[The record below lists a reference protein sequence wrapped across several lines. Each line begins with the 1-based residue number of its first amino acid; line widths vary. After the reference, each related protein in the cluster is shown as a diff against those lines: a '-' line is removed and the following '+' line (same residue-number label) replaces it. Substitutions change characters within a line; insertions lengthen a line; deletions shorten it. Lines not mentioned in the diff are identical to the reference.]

1 MDSNNRGAV
10 GESVETIGGDLARR
24 TICDYLVDVGK
35 LDAGNVERACR
46 LQVEQEQWEPIGS
59 ILVKLGLVSERDVAE
74 SLASQLDLPLIKRK
88 HFPDDL
94 PIDEQISHKF
104 LKENHVLILEEEDDG
119 LTVVMADPQDRY
131 VLEALALFS
140 GKRIIPRVGIASE
153 IDQAIEQRY
162 QLKETSQNVL
172 DKIDVVQFLDD
183 VEQLKEL
190 ASEAPV
196 IKMVNQL
203 IHQAVELGASDIHF
217 EPFEG
222 VLKVRYRIDGVLREV
237 DAPPTASTAAVIS
250 RIKIMA
256 NLNIAE
262 RRLAQDGRFKVSVRG
277 KEIDLRVSTVPTMY
291 GESVVLRLLHRD
303 DVALNFK
310 ALGFGPEL
318 ENKMREILAQPH
330 GILLVTGPTG
340 SGKSTTLYA
349 ALMHLNSPERKILTV
364 EDPVEYNI
372 EGVNQMQVKPQ
383 IGLTFANALR
393 SIVRQDPD
401 IIMIG
406 EMRDE
411 ETAAIAV
418 QSALTGHLVLSTL
431 HTNDAAGSITR
442 LLDMGVE
449 DYLLTS
455 TVNAVLAQRLVR
467 TLCHH
472 CREAYTPLEE
482 VVMRWG
488 LQRFAGDS
496 PVTLYRAV
504 GCEHCSHTGYNGRS
518 AIVELLVMTDPIKQ
532 LVLKHSDAG
541 EITRA
546 GAEGGMQF
554 MLDDGLRKAV
564 AGETTIEEVRRVTQE
579 QSHTQHLQRENPA
592 TSGAAERSPAP
603 AEAGEITENAAAT
616 SDDGKTDSPQ
626 NSYPSS
632 STLSRFLPRK

>member
-1 MDSNNRGAV
+1 MRPMDTSKRQAFE
-10 GESVETIGGDLARR
+10 ESVDTAGGCQPRKGL
-24 TICDYLVDVGK
+24 CEHLVDAGK
-35 LDAGNVERACR
+35 LNPGNIERAYR
-46 LQVEQEQWEPIGS
+46 LQLEQEQWEPIGS

-74 SLASQLDLPLIKRK
+74 SLSSQLGLPLAERQC
-88 HFPDDL
+88 FPDEL

-104 LKENHVLILEEEDDG
+104 LRENRALILEEEDDY
-119 LTVVMADPQDRY
+119 LTVIMADPQDRY
-131 VLEALALFS
+131 VLEALALFTD
-140 GKRIIPRVGIASE
+140 KRIIPHIGIASE

-162 QLKETSQNVL
+162 RIQGATQGAGDE
-172 DKIDVVQFLDD
+172 IDSLQFLDD

-196 IKMVNQL
+196 IKLVNQL
-203 IHQAVELGASDIHF
+203 IQQAVEAGASDIHI

-222 VLKVRYRIDGVLREV
+222 LLKVRYRVDGLLREV
-237 DAPPTASTAAVIS
+237 DAPPPRSTAAVIS

-262 RRLAQDGRFKVSVRG
+262 RRLAQDGRFKVRIRN

-303 DVALNFK
+303 DVALDFS
-310 ALGFGPEL
+310 ALGFSPEL
-318 ENKMREILAQPH
+318 EGNMLDILALPH

-349 ALMHLNSPERKILTV
+349 ALMHLNTPERKILTV

-401 IIMIG
+401 VIMIG

-467 TLCHH
+467 SPCHS
-472 CREAYTPLEE
+472 CREPYTPMDE
-482 VVMRWG
+482 VVLRWG
-488 LQRFAGDS
+488 LRRFAGDS
-496 PVTLYRAV
+496 PITLYRAA
-504 GCEHCSHTGYNGRS
+504 GCEHCGHTGYSGRI
-518 AIVELLVMTDPIKQ
+518 AILELLMMTDPIKQ

-541 EITRA
+541 EIARA
-546 GAEGGMQF
+546 AADGGMRF

-564 AGETTIEEVRRVTQE
+564 AGETTLEEVRRVTQE
-579 QSHTQHLQRENPA
+579 QSHMNQL
-592 TSGAAERSPAP
+592 
-603 AEAGEITENAAAT
+603 TENQDVHAVA
-616 SDDGKTDSPQ
+616 
-626 NSYPSS
+626 
-632 STLSRFLPRK
+632 STARGREETNNPREWRLIALLHWIKQHQSALAGLMQRK

>member
-1 MDSNNRGAV
+1 MDSNKREAV
-10 GESVETIGGDLARR
+10 EGSVGTIENTPTRKTL
-24 TICDYLVDVGK
+24 CEYLVDAGK
-35 LDAGNVERACR
+35 LDHGNVERAYR
-46 LQVEQEQWEPIGS
+46 LQLEQEQWEPIGS
-59 ILVKLGLVSERDVAE
+59 ILVKLGLISERDVAE
-74 SLASQLDLPLIKRK
+74 SLSAQLGLPLIKK
-88 HFPDDL
+88 QDFPDEL
-94 PIDEQISHKF
+94 PIDENISHKF
-104 LKENHVLILEEEDDG
+104 LKENRALILEEENDS
-119 LTVVMADPQDRY
+119 LTVAMADPQDRY
-131 VLEALALFS
+131 VLEALALFT
-140 GKRIIPRVGIASE
+140 GKQIIPRIGLSSE

-162 QLKETSQNVL
+162 QIKAATQGEEY
-172 DKIDVVQFLDD
+172 KIDAVQFLDD

-196 IKMVNQL
+196 IKMVNHL
-203 IHQAVELGASDIHF
+203 INQAVESGASDIHI

-222 VLKVRYRIDGVLREV
+222 VLKVRYRIDGLLREI
-237 DAPPTASTAAVIS
+237 DAPPVRSTAAVIS

-262 RRLAQDGRFKVSVRG
+262 RRLAQDGRFKVRVRG
-277 KEIDLRVSTVPTMY
+277 KEIDLRISTVPTMY
-291 GESVVLRLLHRD
+291 GESVVMRLLHRD
-303 DVALNFK
+303 DVALNFS
-310 ALGFGPEL
+310 ALGFSPEL
-318 ENKMREILAQPH
+318 EGKILDILAQPH

-349 ALMHLNSPERKILTV
+349 ALMHLNTPERKILTV

-372 EGVNQMQVKPQ
+372 EGINQMQVKPQ

-401 IIMIG
+401 VIMIG

-472 CREAYTPLEE
+472 CREAYTPLDD
-482 VVMRWG
+482 VVSRWD
-488 LQRFAGDS
+488 LQRYAGDS

-504 GCEHCSHTGYNGRS
+504 GCEHCGHTGYSGRN
-518 AIVELLVMTDPIKQ
+518 AIVELLVMTDQIKK
-532 LVLKHSDAG
+532 LILKHSDAG
-541 EITRA
+541 KISRVA
-546 GAEGGMQF
+546 AESGMHTL
-554 MLDDGLRKAV
+554 LDDGLRKAV
-564 AGETTIEEVRRVTQE
+564 AGKTTIEEVRRVTQE
-579 QSHTQHLQRENPA
+579 QSHTQQLGENPA
-592 TSGAAERSPAP
+592 GAGAMSTEP
-603 AEAGEITENAAAT
+603 AEAAEHEPSTTRGDPE
-616 SDDGKTDSPQ
+616 KTDSLLGGHMK
-626 NSYPSS
+626 
-632 STLSRFLPRK
+632 TLSRFKRHE

>member
-1 MDSNNRGAV
+1 MDSNKREAV
-10 GESVETIGGDLARR
+10 GESVGTIENTPTRKTL
-24 TICDYLVDVGK
+24 CEYLVDAGK
-35 LDAGNVERACR
+35 LDHGNIERAYR
-46 LQVEQEQWEPIGS
+46 LQLEQEQWEPIGS

-74 SLASQLDLPLIKRK
+74 SLSTQLGLPLIKRQD
-88 HFPDDL
+88 FPDEL
-94 PIDEQISHKF
+94 PIDENISHKF
-104 LKENHVLILEEEDDG
+104 LKENRALILEEEDDS
-119 LTVVMADPQDRY
+119 LTVVMADPQDHY
-131 VLEALALFS
+131 VLEALALFT
-140 GKRIIPRVGIASE
+140 GKQIIPRIGISSE
-153 IDQAIEQRY
+153 IDQAIAQRY
-162 QLKETSQNVL
+162 QLKAATQGEEY
-172 DKIDVVQFLDD
+172 KIDAVQFLDD

-196 IKMVNQL
+196 IKMVNHL
-203 IHQAVELGASDIHF
+203 INQAVESGASDIHI

-222 VLKVRYRIDGVLREV
+222 VLKVRYRIDGLLREI
-237 DAPPTASTAAVIS
+237 DAPPIRSTAAVIS

-262 RRLAQDGRFKVSVRG
+262 RRLAQDGRFKVRVRG
-277 KEIDLRVSTVPTMY
+277 KEIDLRISTVPTMY
-291 GESVVLRLLHRD
+291 GESVVMRLLHRD
-303 DVALNFK
+303 DVTLNFS
-310 ALGFGPEL
+310 ALGFSPEL
-318 ENKMREILAQPH
+318 EGKILDILAQPH

-349 ALMHLNSPERKILTV
+349 ALKHLNTPERKILTV

-372 EGVNQMQVKPQ
+372 EGINQMQVKPQ

-401 IIMIG
+401 VIMIG

-449 DYLLTS
+449 DYLLAS

-472 CREAYTPLEE
+472 CREAYTPLDD
-482 VVMRWG
+482 VVTRWD
-488 LQRFAGDS
+488 LQRYAGDS

-504 GCEHCSHTGYNGRS
+504 GCEHCGHTGYSGRN
-518 AIVELLVMTDPIKQ
+518 AIVELLVMTDQIKQ
-532 LVLKHSDAG
+532 LILKHSDAG
-541 EITRA
+541 EIARVA
-546 GAEGGMQF
+546 AESGMHT

-564 AGETTIEEVRRVTQE
+564 AGKTTIEEVRRVTQE
-579 QSHTQHLQRENPA
+579 QSHTQQLGEDPSSTGTA
-592 TSGAAERSPAP
+592 GAGAMPTQP
-603 AEAGEITENAAAT
+603 AEAAEHEPE
-616 SDDGKTDSPQ
+616 KTDSLLGGHLK
-626 NSYPSS
+626 
-632 STLSRFLPRK
+632 TLSRFKRHE

>member
-1 MDSNNRGAV
+1 MDSNKREAV
-10 GESVETIGGDLARR
+10 EESVDIIESAPTRKTL
-24 TICDYLVDVGK
+24 CEYLVDAGK
-35 LDAGNVERACR
+35 LDHGNIERAYR
-46 LQVEQEQWEPIGS
+46 LQLEQEQWEPIGS

-74 SLASQLDLPLIKRK
+74 SLSTQLGLPLIKRQD
-88 HFPDDL
+88 FPDEL
-94 PIDEQISHKF
+94 PIDENISHKF
-104 LKENHVLILEEEDDG
+104 LKENRALILEEEDDC
-119 LTVVMADPQDRY
+119 LTVVMADPQDHY
-131 VLEALALFS
+131 VLEALALFT
-140 GKRIIPRVGIASE
+140 GKQIIPRIGISSE
-153 IDQAIEQRY
+153 IDQAIAQRY
-162 QLKETSQNVL
+162 QLKTATQGEEY
-172 DKIDVVQFLDD
+172 KIDAVQFLDD

-196 IKMVNQL
+196 IKMVNHL
-203 IHQAVELGASDIHF
+203 INQAVESGASDIHI

-222 VLKVRYRIDGVLREV
+222 VLKVRYRIDGLLREI
-237 DAPPTASTAAVIS
+237 DAPPIRSTAAVIS

-262 RRLAQDGRFKVSVRG
+262 RRLAQDGRFKVRVRG
-277 KEIDLRVSTVPTMY
+277 KEIDLRISTVPTMY
-291 GESVVLRLLHRD
+291 GESVVMRLLHRD
-303 DVALNFK
+303 DVTLNFS
-310 ALGFGPEL
+310 ALGFSPEL
-318 ENKMREILAQPH
+318 EGKILDILAQPH

-349 ALMHLNSPERKILTV
+349 ALKHLNTPERKILTV

-372 EGVNQMQVKPQ
+372 EGINQMQVKPQ

-401 IIMIG
+401 VIMIG

-449 DYLLTS
+449 DYLLAS

-472 CREAYTPLEE
+472 CREAYTPLDD
-482 VVMRWG
+482 VVSRWD
-488 LQRFAGDS
+488 LQRYTGDS

-504 GCEHCSHTGYNGRS
+504 GCEHCGHTGYSGRN
-518 AIVELLVMTDPIKQ
+518 AIVELLVMTDQIKQ
-532 LVLKHSDAG
+532 LILKHSDSG
-541 EITRA
+541 EISRVAAEA
-546 GAEGGMQF
+546 GMHT

-564 AGETTIEEVRRVTQE
+564 TGKTTIEEVRRVTQE
-579 QSHTQHLQRENPA
+579 QSHTQQLGEDPSSTGTAGVMPTQ
-592 TSGAAERSPAP
+592 P
-603 AEAGEITENAAAT
+603 AEASEHEAE
-616 SDDGKTDSPQ
+616 KTDSLLGGHLK
-626 NSYPSS
+626 
-632 STLSRFLPRK
+632 TLSRFKRHE